1 MPVIIIPGN
10 SAQQAQR
17 REQLRK
23 EKVQKSTVITVLS
36 DDCFV
41 TKSKMTTDE
50 AIIIKQWIL
59 DDANKIIEY
68 SKNEQ
73 ITQTQTYQQE
83 QAIRQQQ
90 IIANQQF
97 AKEILSSP
105 YFYIILVFVI
115 IGWFFFK
122 GDSRN

>member
-1 MPVIIIPGN
+1 MSPVIVTGN

-23 EKVQKSTVITVLS
+23 EKVQKSTIVTVLS

-59 DDANKIIEY
+59 DDANRIIGY

-73 ITQTQTYQQE
+73 ITQTQAYQQE
-83 QAIRQQQ
+83 QTIRQQQ

-97 AKEILSSP
+97 IKGVLSSP
-105 YFYIILVFVI
+105 YFYVVVVFVI

-122 GDSRN
+122 GNEN